1 MSKVELICEK
11 SFSDVDREILNRF
24 IEFQQALIDKDGDK
38 LNEII
43 LDDYQLVHMSGKT
56 QSKAE
61 FIAEVMDGTLN
72 YYKSEILDPT
82 FLWDDDENVSMIADV
97 TLTAKVYGING
108 KWTLNTVESFVKI
121 EGEWYFGKWDN

>member
-1 MSKVELICEK
+1 MSNVELICEK
-11 SFSDVDREILNRF
+11 SFSNVDNEIINRF
-24 IEFQQALIDKDGDK
+24 VEFQQALIDKNESK
-38 LNEII
+38 LSEII

-56 QSKAE
+56 QSKEE

-82 FLWDDDENVSMIADV
+82 ILWDDDENASMIADV

-108 KWTLNTVESFVKI
+108 KWKQIGHKKSTKNDQKQQNYHLHT
-121 EGEWYFGKWDN
+121 